1 LQAQRNQPDATEPGD
16 LARFTKRLAVIS
28 LFVALALAAW
38 RLAELAILLFGAVL
52 IAVGLRYGAVRI
64 GKWLRIGT
72 AAGLMVT
79 VCILVVAL
87 AGALAFFGNVAA
99 GQFGELSRQLPKGIS
114 IALDWLER
122 QSYGPYLLTQARN
135 IAPADVT
142 GPAGRFVTTV
152 VQTILTIGGYAIL
165 VFLVAIYLAAQ
176 PELYRNLLF
185 RIVPPALR
193 PATGRMYDRTGYILL
208 RWLLGQ
214 FVVMLTIGVLSG
226 FGLWGLGIEAPASLG
241 LVGGMLTFIPYFG
254 AVMAAV
260 PATLVA
266 LTQSPLEAVWV
277 LMMYAGVHFVEG
289 NFITPLVQ
297 AEATSIPPVVS
308 LLSTVAFTVLFGISA
323 ALLATPLT
331 LLLLVAVDVF
341 YVEGVLGEGGASR
354 SLAGW
359 AGDRR

>member
-1 LQAQRNQPDATEPGD
+1 M
-16 LARFTKRLAVIS
+16 RFTKRLAIIF
-28 LFVALALAAW
+28 LFAALAVAAW

-52 IAVGLRYGAVRI
+52 IAVGLRFGAVRI

-79 VCILVVAL
+79 VGILVVAL
-87 AGALAFFGNVAA
+87 AGALTFFGNVAA
-99 GQFGELSRQLPKGIS
+99 GQFGELSRQLPKGIG

-142 GPAGRFVTTV
+142 GPAGRFVTTA
-152 VQTILTIGGYAIL
+152 VQTILTIGGYVIL

-185 RIVPPALR
+185 RVLPPAIR
-193 PATGRMYDRTGYILL
+193 PAMAEMYERTGDILL

-214 FVVMLTIGVLSG
+214 FLVMLTIGILSG
-226 FGLWGLGIEAPASLG
+226 LGLWALGIEAPAALG
-241 LVGGMLTFIPYFG
+241 LVGGMLTFVPYFG

-266 LTQSPLEAVWV
+266 LTQSPLEAAWV

-297 AEATSIPPVVS
+297 AEATSIPPVLS
-308 LLSTVAFTVLFGISA
+308 LLSTVAFTVLFGVSA